1 MKMNFIYRDYLVFQN
16 SKGITCIQKI
26 GNSIIQIVA
35 GSALEAKRVINAIT
49 DYPAYDR

>member
-1 MKMNFIYRDYLVFQN
+1 MTMNFIYKVYLVFQN
-16 SKGITCIQKI
+16 NKGITCIQKI

-49 DYPAYDR
+49 AFPAYDR

>member
-1 MKMNFIYRDYLVFQN
+1 MNMNFTYKDYLVFQN

-26 GNSIIQIVA
+26 GNSIIQVVA
-35 GSALEAKRVINAIT
+35 GNALEAKRVINAIT